1 MHSGGS
7 PLASASLFTL
17 LRAVVL
23 VVWVLG
29 SAGWVSGW
37 HLVGFNIRQAID
49 IGAHCE
55 GRSYWLTSPLRNQLR
70 KRAFVT
76 LVALDYYLSATL
88 GRPFAIQEE
97 DWDVSPPLGIS
108 DEDLIDWDHRTNL
121 ARLNGLPLPP
131 QPPLPPD
138 LPPVSPTSK
147 PPSRPQ
153 QDTYPWESF
162 MSLHSI
168 MALTMKSL
176 FGLKRDKTL
185 KGTRDAVRDIDSRL
199 NAWLE
204 KVPAHIRWLV
214 DIRRFRSIL
223 NSLTSLCL
231 PHLRNPSQQDDEA
244 LMVSAAIYSG
254 YYSCASNSP
263 ESARFLEIFLLRW
276 E

>member
-1 MHSGGS
+1 
-7 PLASASLFTL
+7 
-17 LRAVVL
+17 
-23 VVWVLG
+23 
-29 SAGWVSGW
+29 
-37 HLVGFNIRQAID
+37 
-49 IGAHCE
+49 
-55 GRSYWLTSPLRNQLR
+55 
-70 KRAFVT
+70 
-76 LVALDYYLSATL
+76 
-88 GRPFAIQEE
+88 
-97 DWDVSPPLGIS
+97 
-108 DEDLIDWDHRTNL
+108 
-121 ARLNGLPLPP
+121 
-131 QPPLPPD
+131 
-138 LPPVSPTSK
+138 
-147 PPSRPQ
+147 
-153 QDTYPWESF
+153 

-223 NSLTSLCL
+223 NSLTSLCP